1 MHYLILERL
10 LQDGPS
16 HALEALGG
24 RSADVDDLAFVF
36 VPRNRMANPSCCH
49 MHRPPRSIFYSIDV
63 IERRP
68 TNFRQVGATKAR
80 AIMSIN
86 ARGGGGTHSLITLEI
101 AAHLLV
107 RRQKLPHDG

>member
-36 VPRNRMANPSCCH
+36 VPRNRMANPSYYRLH
-49 MHRPPRSIFYSIDV
+49 KTLRDRVGPASSARHRCYRACQAKPA
-63 IERRP
+63 
-68 TNFRQVGATKAR
+68 QVGQVNMR
-80 AIMSIN
+80 DN
-86 ARGGGGTHSLITLEI
+86 
-101 AAHLLV
+101 V
-107 RRQKLPHDG
+107 D